1 MVMVALLE
9 TPAFCNYTV
18 FLHIGLLMLL
28 DVFHE
33 RGMHMAEYDWGD
45 ADECRFP
52 LFDFLKPL
60 RLEYMYMI
68 YFILILG

>member
-1 MVMVALLE
+1 
-9 TPAFCNYTV
+9 
-18 FLHIGLLMLL
+18 MLL